1 MHPCRKRVGV
11 CVYPQRREL
20 LPVCFDAAGE
30 CCARL
35 QMFARVPLLL
45 CYHFLFPHSP
55 RTTTGGLR
63 APGLDSV
70 HPCSGRLC
78 SPGVSVASEADD
90 FHVCRKRRRDGRL
103 RRCSLTLQHFCVF
116 EKEAPWKSTGADDDD
131 DDDDVSSSSSIRA
144 TVRGF

>member
-1 MHPCRKRVGV
+1 MCIRAENVSAFVFIRNGASCFLFVLTQLVNAAHACRCLRA
-11 CVYPQRREL
+11 P
-20 LPVCFDAAGE
+20 
-30 CCARL
+30 
-35 QMFARVPLLL
+35 PLLL

-55 RTTTGGLR
+55 RTTAGGLR

-103 RRCSLTLQHFCVF
+103 RRCSLTLQHLCVF
-116 EKEAPWKSTGADDDD
+116 EKEAPWRSTGADDD